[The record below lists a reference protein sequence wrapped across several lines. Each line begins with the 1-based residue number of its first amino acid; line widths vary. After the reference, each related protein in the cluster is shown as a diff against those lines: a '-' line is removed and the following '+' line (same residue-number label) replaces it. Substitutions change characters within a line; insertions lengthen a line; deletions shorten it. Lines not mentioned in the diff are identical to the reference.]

1 MALLRLRQGRAPV
14 TGWTG
19 QAYLLADAIREPGFA
34 CAAVNASA
42 WCARVDP
49 EATRGLVGAAL
60 ALTSGDAGK
69 ALWSAADP
77 CPDDATLLAS
87 AAELE
92 GAVAELLEHARGM
105 AATCREALEAAYAAA
120 AAAQAAIA
128 AAQAQLAS
136 AGNARAAAAA
146 ESALGA
152 AQAALSAAQAQIA
165 DCEAALEIL
174 DETVTRLAHAL
185 NCLRKVPGDLE
196 STYEEPY
203 AHIRDGGKLPYE
215 GEFLTGTAAA

>member
-60 ALTSGDAGK
+60 ALTSCGAGT
-69 ALWSAADP
+69 ALWSAAAP
-77 CPDDATLLAS
+77 CPDDAALLAS

-92 GAVAELLEHARGM
+92 GAVAELLGHARAM
-105 AATCREALEAAYAAA
+105 AEACRQALDAAYAAA
-120 AAAQAAIA
+120 AAAGAAIA
-128 AAQAQLAS
+128 AAQAQLAA
-136 AGNARAAAAA
+136 AGNARAAGAA
-146 ESALGA
+146 ESALA
-152 AQAALSAAQAQIA
+152 AAEAAMAAARAEIA
-165 DCEAALEIL
+165 DCEAALEII
-174 DETVTRLAHAL
+174 DETGTRLAHAL
-185 NCLRKVPGDLE
+185 NCLRKVPDDLAG
-196 STYEEPY
+196 TYEVPY
-203 AHIRDGGKLPYE
+203 GHIRDGGKLPHY
-215 GEFLTGTAAA
+215 GEFLTGTTAA

>member
-1 MALLRLRQGRAPV
+1 M

-19 QAYLLADAIREPGFA
+19 QAYLLADAIREPGFV

-49 EATRGLVGAAL
+49 EATRGLIGAAL

-77 CPDDATLLAS
+77 CPDDAALLTS

-92 GAVAELLEHARGM
+92 GAVAELLGHARRL
-105 AATCREALEAAYAAA
+105 AAACRESLKAAYCAA
-120 AAAQAAIA
+120 AAAQAGIA
-128 AAQAQLAS
+128 AAQAQLAG
-136 AGNARAAAAA
+136 AGNTQAAAA
-146 ESALGA
+146 ESALGS
-152 AQAALSAAQAQIA
+152 AQAALSAAQAEIA
-165 DCEAALEIL
+165 DCEAALEVI
-174 DETVTRLAHAL
+174 DEAVTRLAHAL
-185 NCLRKVPGDLE
+185 NCLRKVPDDLA
-196 STYEEPY
+196 STYEVPY
-203 AHIRDGGKLPYE
+203 GLVYDGGKLPYA